1 MNEMHVSALGIAL
14 MRMSI
19 TGATDENSMQMH
31 EDDFNLEHI
40 SLGKSRNGVLNLY
53 AIASLETC
61 AIFTVFSEGQ
71 VGVSLHWIQRRSTKA
86 FRNCKKSE
94 RLA

>member
-1 MNEMHVSALGIAL
+1 

-61 AIFTVFSEGQ
+61 AIFTVFSEGKACFSSLDPKEINKLFEK
-71 VGVSLHWIQRRSTKA
+71 VSGSHNSSQE
-86 FRNCKKSE
+86 KK
-94 RLA
+94 

>member
-1 MNEMHVSALGIAL
+1 

-31 EDDFNLEHI
+31 EDLTLEHLI
-40 SLGKSRNGVLNLY
+40 MGKFRNGVLNLY
-53 AIASLETC
+53 AMASLETC

-71 VGVSLHWIQRRSTKA
+71 VGLSLHWIQRRYM
-86 FRNCKKSE
+86 
-94 RLA
+94 